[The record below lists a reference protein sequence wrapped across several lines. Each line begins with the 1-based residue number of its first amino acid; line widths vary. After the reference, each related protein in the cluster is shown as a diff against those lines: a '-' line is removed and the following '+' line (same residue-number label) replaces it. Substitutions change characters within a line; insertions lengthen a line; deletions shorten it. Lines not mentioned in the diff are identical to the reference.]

1 MSDQRINNSPDGAP
15 LAVCV
20 NDCEL
25 DYGQSHGELMKVCF
39 RLGCAFAEMRWGAKP
54 VSEIAPIFTR
64 RTHQIQAFKLY
75 R

>member
-1 MSDQRINNSPDGAP
+1 MTKHRNNNGPEGAP

-25 DYGQSHGELMKVCF
+25 DYGQSHSELMKVCF
-39 RLGCAFAEMRWGAKP
+39 RLGCAFAEMRWGGKAG
-54 VSEIAPIFTR
+54 SEIAPVITQQ
-64 RTHQIQAFKLY
+64 TYQIQSFKLY